1 MQDHDAPLS
10 REFIEQQ
17 RRRLE
22 ALREQLLGGEERT
35 TANQRAFQEEHGG
48 EAKELEDE
56 AQDLAQNEVNQAL
69 HDVDDRRVSHI
80 ERALQK
86 IEQGTYGLSDQSG
99 ARIPKARLEA
109 VPEAIFTVAEERKQE
124 TQK

>member
-1 MQDHDAPLS
+1 MQDHDVPLS

-22 ALREQLLGGEERT
+22 ALREQLLGGEGRT
-35 TANQRAFQEEHGG
+35 IANQRAFQEEHGG
-48 EAKELEDE
+48 EAQELEDE

-86 IEQGTYGLSDQSG
+86 IEQGTYGLSDLGG
-99 ARIPKARLEA
+99 APIPKARLEA

-124 TQK
+124 AQK